1 MDPCNKCKECTKLCE
16 IVPLMAGTFKALGDL
31 TRLQIIYLLAT
42 DTSGALGVGELAVRL
57 GISQPAVSQHLK
69 TLKGEGLVDSR
80 REGFYVYYTINRDRI
95 VQFRNN
101 SSGCM
106 QASWRTATGSWSG
119 RPPATGN

>member
-1 MDPCNKCKECTKLCE
+1 MEPCNKCPKCTKLCE
-16 IVPLMAGTFKALGDL
+16 IVPAMATSFKALGDL

-42 DTSGALGVGELAVRL
+42 DTSGTLGVSELAARL

-95 VQFRNN
+95 MQFR
-101 SSGCM
+101 
-106 QASWRTATGSWSG
+106 
-119 RPPATGN
+119 